1 MQVHYGFIKIFC
13 WFKKRDLSSNWW
25 QAGDDTKKKMREDS
39 SMTSFSENDVFLE
52 RLKSGDCHSI
62 LANCFKNI
70 QEKIEEL
77 FIMVRKFNETHKVKA
92 KSNWKT

>member
-1 MQVHYGFIKIFC
+1 
-13 WFKKRDLSSNWW
+13 
-25 QAGDDTKKKMREDS
+25 MREDS

-92 KSNWKT
+92 KSNWKTLPIQLSLCLQNFMSMRRKG